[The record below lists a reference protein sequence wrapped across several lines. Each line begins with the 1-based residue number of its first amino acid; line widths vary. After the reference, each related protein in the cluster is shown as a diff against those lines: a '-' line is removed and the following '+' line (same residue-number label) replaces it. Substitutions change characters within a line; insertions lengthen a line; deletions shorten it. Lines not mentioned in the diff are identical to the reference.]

1 MAGLIITLSEFVQ
14 CFSGLR
20 AFSLNHSSFDFPS
33 SLFGRQGRWYD
44 PVSQMRKSRPMGS
57 NKMYPAKWLRWMGPR
72 PWSHHLELSP
82 AQPAPLAAVPRP
94 VLQGAML
101 SRRTRGT
108 QTSPSRPSRLFSTA
122 VSIISLLSTF
132 LSGAGRKL
140 VIAPHVV
147 PAHLF

>member
-82 AQPAPLAAVPRP
+82 AQPAPLATVPRP

-101 SRRTRGT
+101 SGSPEVHRRALHVLRGY
-108 QTSPSRPSRLFSTA
+108 SRL
-122 VSIISLLSTF
+122 LF
-132 LSGAGRKL
+132 LSFPCFL
-140 VIAPHVV
+140 
-147 PAHLF
+147 LFFQARGES